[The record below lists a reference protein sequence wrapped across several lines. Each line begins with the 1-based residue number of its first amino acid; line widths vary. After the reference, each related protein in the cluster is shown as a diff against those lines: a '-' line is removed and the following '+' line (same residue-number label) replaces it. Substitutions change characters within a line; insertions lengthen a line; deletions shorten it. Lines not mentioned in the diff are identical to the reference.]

1 MALFSIT
8 DITFKRETRGPLAA
22 LETSQGLGTNSE
34 ILKYPS
40 DLGSADKGH
49 YMIIYINEQI
59 NTQYSTGDGV
69 GRPTIERARE
79 AIYAE
84 RGSTNIGQGLSSISD
99 AISEGYNQ
107 LLASDLGQAARSG
120 DEKIS
125 GAASNS
131 FAAAT
136 KNAPQSV
143 SNTIQATKNILVATR
158 GAVEDLKSKIQAGS
172 FLRKIRR
179 TKQAIALYMPDTLN
193 FVYNQS
199 YNSNFEVF
207 NTLGKVGTGLAAGAS
222 LADAIKGENPISTK
236 TPLNVASFGL
246 EFLQQQG
253 GTLGNL
259 AKIGLAQL
267 GVASNPGLEVI
278 YGSPSFRNF
287 RFDFLF
293 YPRSQTEA
301 TSVQKIINTLTLHQA
316 PEFLSQTGG
325 KFLIPP
331 SEFDIEFYYNGQV
344 NKNIPKISTCV
355 LNSIDVDYAPN
366 GFSAY
371 EVPGQ
376 LTPSVGG
383 TGMPVA
389 IRLSLNFTETQIVTK
404 EYLKWAESDASNP
417 STERRTASELA
428 TNASLSGWNE
438 YETK

>member
-84 RGSTNIGQGLSSISD
+84 RGATNVSQGLSSISD

-131 FAAAT
+131 F
-136 KNAPQSV
+136 V
-143 SNTIQATKNILVATR
+143 SATR
-158 GAVEDLKSKIQAGS
+158 DAVEDLKSTIQAGS

-246 EFLQQQG
+246 EFLQQKG

-316 PEFLSQTGG
+316 PEFLNQTGG

>member
-131 FAAAT
+131 F
-136 KNAPQSV
+136 V
-143 SNTIQATKNILVATR
+143 SATR
-158 GAVEDLKSKIQAGS
+158 DAVEDLKSTIQAGS

-316 PEFLSQTGG
+316 PEFLNQTGG